1 MAELSSNLIVRG
13 ENIQTLYNSYVNQ
26 SFVVN
31 RRYQRKLVWAI
42 HEKAAFIDS
51 LRKQLPVP
59 LVLTAERTAG
69 EATRLEIIDGL
80 QRLNAIFSFIENQ
93 YSLDGYYF
101 DLETLAE
108 TKLRRDEGEL
118 QQRHPVLERRECV
131 SIANYVL
138 PMSTYRARARR
149 GNCRGSVPA
158 Y

>member
-69 EATRLEIIDGL
+69 GAATLEIIDGL

-93 YSLDGYYF
+93 YPLDGYYF
-101 DLETLAE
+101 DLETLLKPSCGE
-108 TKLRRDEGEL
+108 T
-118 QQRHPVLERRECV
+118 
-131 SIANYVL
+131 
-138 PMSTYRARARR
+138 
-149 GNCRGSVPA
+149 RGSCSNAFRYSTGGSV
-158 Y
+158 